1 MQDEVG
7 VLEKSRGVGLGLVQ
21 PGWLPAIWIG
31 SLLLVGFGPT
41 LLKMGGTW
49 FNDSLN
55 MEHGPLVAPVAA
67 YMVWQKWDKLKRIPQ
82 SPTMWGL
89 VLVFWGVLQ
98 SVVSK
103 ATQQLWG
110 SEMGFLICLV
120 GCILT
125 LYGFQMVREIAYP
138 LVLLLIMIAPP
149 AYIYERLT
157 LQLQL
162 LASRLAEVF
171 LEFFGYS
178 VLREGNILELVGE
191 RLAVAEACSGIRSLM
206 ALLFMCATYCYF
218 WVSSNRI
225 RGLLLVAVIPIA
237 IICNSGRIVLT
248 GIVGQYNRELAHGML
263 HATFG
268 YVSLILGAV
277 LVIGFHRFIGIF
289 ERRHRHA

>member
-1 MQDEVG
+1 MPDEVG
-7 VLEKSRGVGLGLVQ
+7 VLEKSRGVGALVQ

-31 SLLLVGFGPT
+31 CLLLVGFGPT
-41 LLKMGGTW
+41 LLRMGGTW

-55 MEHGPLVAPVAA
+55 MEHGTLVVPVAA
-67 YMVWQKWDKLKRIPQ
+67 YMVWHKWDTLRRIPRA
-82 SPTMWGL
+82 PTTWGL

-98 SVVSK
+98 SFVSK

-120 GCILT
+120 GCILA
-125 LYGFQMVREIAYP
+125 LYGFRMVRELAYP
-138 LVLLLIMIAPP
+138 LALLLIMIAPP

-162 LASRLAEVF
+162 LASRLAEVS
-171 LEFFGYS
+171 LETLGYS

-206 ALLFMCATYCYF
+206 ALLFLCATYSYF
-218 WVSSNRI
+218 WVSQNRI

-248 GIVGQYNRELAHGML
+248 GVVGQYNRELAHGML

-268 YVSLILGAV
+268 YVSLILGAI
-277 LVIGFHRFIGIF
+277 LVVAFHRCIGIF
-289 ERRHRHA
+289 ERRYRHA

>member
-1 MQDEVG
+1 MENEAG
-7 VLEKSRGVGLGLVQ
+7 VLEKPRGVGALAL
-21 PGWLPAIWIG
+21 PAWLPAIWIG
-31 SLLLVGFGPT
+31 SLLLVGFGPI
-41 LLKMGGTW
+41 LLRMGGTW

-67 YMVWQKWDKLKRIPQ
+67 YMVWQKWDILKRIPR

-98 SVVSK
+98 SFISK

-110 SEMGFLICLV
+110 SETGFLICLV
-120 GCILT
+120 GCIMA
-125 LYGFQMVREIAYP
+125 LYGFQMVRELAYP

-149 AYIYERLT
+149 AYVYEKLT

-162 LASRLAEVF
+162 LASRLAEVC
-171 LEFFGYS
+171 LETLGYS

-206 ALLFMCATYCYF
+206 ALLFLCGTYSYF
-218 WVSSNRI
+218 WVSRNRI
-225 RGLLLVAVIPIA
+225 RALLLVAVIPIA
-237 IICNSGRIVLT
+237 IICNAGRIVLT

-277 LVIGFHRFIGIF
+277 LVIAFHRGIGIF
-289 ERRHRHA
+289 ERKYRHA